1 MKFNS
6 LVPEF
11 YVLDFQKS
19 IKFYTEILDFK
30 IEYQREDPKTQ
41 KTYFAF
47 LSYQDS
53 QLMIQLE
60 DDNQDWHNGK
70 PEYPFGRGIN
80 FQIRTDNAE
89 KLLDKL
95 KKINYPIKRG
105 LQESY
110 YKVKNSSYG
119 YKEFLV
125 MDPDGY
131 LLRFSQPI

>member
-11 YVLDFQKS
+11 YVLDFEKS
-19 IKFYTEILDFK
+19 LNFYTQILGFK
-30 IEYQREDPKTQ
+30 IEYQREDLETQ

-47 LSYQDS
+47 LSYQES

-60 DDNQDWHNGK
+60 DDNEDWHNGK

-89 KLLDKL
+89 RLFDKL

-105 LQESY
+105 LKESW
-110 YKVKNSSYG
+110 YKV
-119 YKEFLV
+119 
-125 MDPDGY
+125 
-131 LLRFSQPI
+131 